1 MRALDFKMKTMVA
14 GLAASLALALSAS
27 SALAETPSYP
37 TKPVAMVV
45 SFPPGGSSDFFT
57 RLVANGLSK
66 KWGQPVVVENRPG
79 AGGNIGAQLVARAP
93 ADGYTLYMGSISTNG
108 INPGLYKNM
117 GYDPL
122 KDFASI
128 SRVATVENVLVVNPD
143 IPAKT
148 VSELLDYFRA
158 NPDKAF
164 YASPGAGTSP
174 HLSSEL
180 FKRMTNVPIT
190 HVPYK
195 GSNPLLVDV
204 IAGMVPMAIDNL
216 PAAIAHIR
224 SGKLRALAVTSPQ
237 RAQALPDVPTLDES
251 GIKGYDVTSWWG
263 LFAPAGTPAEI
274 VEQINRDVVAY
285 LREPDTQEAIR
296 NQGAMSAP
304 STAKE
309 LDQLVASE
317 VARWGK
323 VIKDANI
330 KIE

>member
-1 MRALDFKMKTMVA
+1 
-14 GLAASLALALSAS
+14 
-27 SALAETPSYP
+27 
-37 TKPVAMVV
+37 
-45 SFPPGGSSDFFT
+45 
-57 RLVANGLSK
+57 
-66 KWGQPVVVENRPG
+66 
-79 AGGNIGAQLVARAP
+79 
-93 ADGYTLYMGSISTNG
+93 
-108 INPGLYKNM
+108 
-117 GYDPL
+117 
-122 KDFASI
+122 
-128 SRVATVENVLVVNPD
+128 
-143 IPAKT
+143 
-148 VSELLDYFRA
+148 
-158 NPDKAF
+158 
-164 YASPGAGTSP
+164 
-174 HLSSEL
+174 
-180 FKRMTNVPIT
+180 
-190 HVPYK
+190 
-195 GSNPLLVDV
+195 NPLLVDV

-317 VARWGK
+317 VARW
-323 VIKDANI
+323 
-330 KIE
+330 